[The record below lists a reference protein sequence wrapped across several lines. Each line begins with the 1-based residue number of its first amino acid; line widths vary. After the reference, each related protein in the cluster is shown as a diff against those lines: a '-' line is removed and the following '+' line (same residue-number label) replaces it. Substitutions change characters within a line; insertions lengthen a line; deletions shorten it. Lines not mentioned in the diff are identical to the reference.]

1 MSSLTSFTLT
11 VSGYSSGTI
20 DLSYDGLDFTP
31 SATDS
36 YKSTS
41 GDVFKVFINGV
52 RIYRQDDS
60 IYASGNGFLESTD
73 NQTGNTLNNITD
85 SGTTNWGRTSNTVW
99 VINTTAN
106 KVVLNPTQIAAT
118 ALYGSTSPGL
128 GVTVSN
134 GDIIEL
140 RRSVQDLKTPAV
152 DFSNASILTEQDL
165 DNSAK
170 NVFHVAQQAVSD
182 VGDALKYNT
191 GTASYQSYVPGT
203 SSNAKISNVATPT
216 ATTDAANKSY
226 VDGSSSTVT
235 VAGSIAQVDA
245 VAGQITPTNNIATL
259 ANSAYKT
266 DIETVADSTYKGKVE
281 TVAESVYKGKVE
293 TVADSTYKGKV
304 ETVAE
309 SVYKGKVETVADS
322 TYKTKVEAVAG
333 KETEVGLLGQSAVI
347 TDMGLLGDSAVIANM
362 ALLGDSAVIADMALL
377 GDSNVISD
385 MALLGDSNVIADIN
399 LLGTSDVVAD
409 MNLLGTNDN
418 VSNMDTCADNIT
430 NVNAVAGSIAG
441 SLTYTVTVA
450 GGVFVLDGNNK
461 PAITLTRGFTYTFDQ
476 SAGTNAGH
484 LLLFKDSADNA
495 YTNGVTSSGTLGQA
509 GAKTVFVVPANAPDS
524 LKYYCSAHGNTM
536 GNTITVV
543 NNDLGTVASIGASNL
558 NTVAN
563 NAESNAI
570 EFSIALG

>member
-73 NQTGNTLNNITD
+73 NQTGNTLNNVTD

-128 GVTVSN
+128 GITVSN

-191 GTASYQSYVPGT
+191 GTASFQSYVPGT

-216 ATTDAANKSY
+216 AANDAANKTY
-226 VDGSSSTVT
+226 VDGSSNTVT
-235 VAGSIAQVDA
+235 VATNIANVNT
-245 VAGQITPTNNIATL
+245 VAGISGNVTTVAGISGNVTTV
-259 ANSAYKT
+259 ANDAT
-266 DIETVADSTYKGKVE
+266 DIGK
-281 TVAESVYKGKVE
+281 
-293 TVADSTYKGKV
+293 
-304 ETVAE
+304 
-309 SVYKGKVETVADS
+309 
-322 TYKTKVEAVAG
+322 VAG
-333 KETEVGLLGQSAVI
+333 KETEIGKLGATAFADAPNGYLVK
-347 TDMGLLGDSAVIANM
+347 LGVDAFSNASNGYIKKV
-362 ALLGDSAVIADMALL
+362 ADI
-377 GDSNVISD
+377 DSNVTTVAGISANVTSVAGKSTEIDTIVNKYDGTTASSGTNKNLVQIDTVADAVANINTLATNISD
-385 MALLGDSNVIADIN
+385 INRVEDS
-399 LLGTSDVVAD
+399 
-409 MNLLGTNDN
+409 
-418 VSNMDTCADNIT
+418 IT
-430 NVNAVAGSIAG
+430 NVDAVAGSIAG

-450 GGVFVLDGNNK
+450 GGVFVLDGNNN

-484 LLLFKDSADNA
+484 TLKIRDDDDNE
-495 YTNGVTSSGTLGQA
+495 YTNGVTLTGTPGQA
-509 GAKTVFVVPANAPDS
+509 GAKTVFVVPANAPTTG
-524 LKYYCSAHGNTM
+524 LRYYCVAHGESM
-536 GNTITVV
+536 GNTITTA
-543 NNDLGTVASIGASNL
+543 NNDLGEVASIGAANL
-558 NTVAN
+558 NTVAT

-570 EFSIALG
+570 VMGIALG

>member
-73 NQTGNTLNNITD
+73 NQTGNTLNNVTD

-128 GVTVSN
+128 GITVSN

-191 GTASYQSYVPGT
+191 GTASFQSYVPGT

-216 ATTDAANKSY
+216 AANDAANKTY
-226 VDGSSSTVT
+226 VDGSSNTVT
-235 VAGSIAQVDA
+235 VATNIANVNT
-245 VAGQITPTNNIATL
+245 VAGISGNVTTVAGISGNVTTV
-259 ANSAYKT
+259 ANDAT
-266 DIETVADSTYKGKVE
+266 DIGK
-281 TVAESVYKGKVE
+281 
-293 TVADSTYKGKV
+293 
-304 ETVAE
+304 
-309 SVYKGKVETVADS
+309 
-322 TYKTKVEAVAG
+322 VAG
-333 KETEVGLLGQSAVI
+333 KETEIGKLGATAFADAPNGYLVK
-347 TDMGLLGDSAVIANM
+347 LGVDAFSNASNGYIKKV
-362 ALLGDSAVIADMALL
+362 ADI
-377 GDSNVISD
+377 DSNVTTVAGISANVTSVAGKSTEIDTIVNKYDGTTASSGTNKNLVQIDTVADAVANINTLATNISD
-385 MALLGDSNVIADIN
+385 INRVEDS
-399 LLGTSDVVAD
+399 
-409 MNLLGTNDN
+409 
-418 VSNMDTCADNIT
+418 IT
-430 NVNAVAGSIAG
+430 NVDAVAGSIAG

-450 GGVFVLDGNNK
+450 GGVFVLDGNNN

-484 LLLFKDSADNA
+484 TLKIRDDDDNE
-495 YTNGVTSSGTLGQA
+495 YTNGVTLTGTPGSA
-509 GAKTVFVVPANAPDS
+509 GAKTVFVVPANAPTTG
-524 LKYYCSAHGNTM
+524 LRYYCVAHLESM
-536 GNTITVV
+536 GNTITTA
-543 NNDLGTVASIGASNL
+543 NNDLGEVASIGAANL
-558 NTVAN
+558 NTVAT

-570 EFSIALG
+570 VMGIALG

>member
-60 IYASGNGFLESTD
+60 IYASGNGFLEPTD
-73 NQTGNTLNNITD
+73 NQTGNTLNNVTD

-128 GVTVSN
+128 GITVSN

-216 ATTDAANKSY
+216 AANDAANKSY
-226 VDGSSSTVT
+226 VDGSSNTVT
-235 VAGSIAQVDA
+235 VANNIANVNA
-245 VAGQITPTNNIATL
+245 VAGQITPNNNIATVAGISNDITAV
-259 ANSAYKT
+259 ANDAT
-266 DIETVADSTYKGKVE
+266 DIGT
-281 TVAESVYKGKVE
+281 
-293 TVADSTYKGKV
+293 
-304 ETVAE
+304 
-309 SVYKGKVETVADS
+309 
-322 TYKTKVEAVAG
+322 VAG
-333 KETEVGLLGQSAVI
+333 KAAEIGRLGTADAV
-347 TDMGLLGDSAVIANM
+347 
-362 ALLGDSAVIADMALL
+362 ADMA
-377 GDSNVISD
+377 I
-385 MALLGDSNVIADIN
+385 
-399 LLGTSDVVAD
+399 
-409 MNLLGTNDN
+409 LGTNDIVNDMNKLAHDDIVNDMN
-418 VSNMDTCADNIT
+418 VLGTDANVTAMGHLGTSANVTNMSTIATGYDGTTSTSGTNTNLDNI
-430 NVNAVAGSIAG
+430 
-441 SLTYTVTVA
+441 
-450 GGVFVLDGNNK
+450 
-461 PAITLTRGFTYTFDQ
+461 
-476 SAGTNAGH
+476 
-484 LLLFKDSADNA
+484 
-495 YTNGVTSSGTLGQA
+495 
-509 GAKTVFVVPANAPDS
+509 
-524 LKYYCSAHGNTM
+524 
-536 GNTITVV
+536 
-543 NNDLGTVASIGASNL
+543 
-558 NTVAN
+558 NTVATN
-563 NAESNAI
+563 MATIGAKVAKQGDTMTGALTLSGAPTADNHASTKAYTD
-570 EFSIALG
+570 SQATALALALG